1 MGGISW
7 IRKGDDKAA
16 VVLITGQWGFL
27 RFTHQ
32 QYLML
37 IRLHHGRRFEH
48 RDLSF
53 LSIPFFF

>member
-1 MGGISW
+1 MT
-7 IRKGDDKAA
+7 KGDGKAA
-16 VVLITGQWGFL
+16 VVLITGQRGFL
-27 RFTHQ
+27 RFTNQ

-48 RDLSF
+48 RVLSF